1 MKKIIKSALIILSIT
16 IVNFTM
22 FANTAQAVSQQAQ
35 VYTKGEF
42 ERIISFNGVPVKTTH
57 AVYSENGKEYPAYC
71 LNVHL
76 DGVGDKIQSYITS
89 NQGKITDIGLWRV
102 IVNGYPY
109 RSTVELGTSS
119 EAEAYIATKQAI
131 YCYLYNRTADGYAG
145 LNPAGD
151 RAVYALRKILNDA
164 NASTETLEVQETKIL
179 RR

>member
-1 MKKIIKSALIILSIT
+1 MHIT
-16 IVNFTM
+16 NQMENNTQH
-22 FANTAQAVSQQAQ
+22 TAQIRQNTGVSDSLA
-35 VYTKGEF
+35 
-42 ERIISFNGVPVKTTH
+42 
-57 AVYSENGKEYPAYC
+57 YS
-71 LNVHL
+71 VS
-76 DGVGDKIQSYITS
+76 IQDSIH
-89 NQGKITDIGLWRV
+89 DVGLWRY